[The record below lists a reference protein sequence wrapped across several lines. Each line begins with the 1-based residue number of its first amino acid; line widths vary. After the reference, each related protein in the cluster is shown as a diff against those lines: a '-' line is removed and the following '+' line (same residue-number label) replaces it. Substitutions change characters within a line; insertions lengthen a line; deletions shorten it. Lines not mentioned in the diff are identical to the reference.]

1 TYYLF
6 FNFEPEFPGAYGY
19 LLFCIPLILILYAS
33 LVYSTYWLRAGINRY
48 YKLFKMLFWGGIL
61 ELLAIWALDS
71 YCSCF
76 FDVTSP
82 EFLYGGFGFFFLLV
96 LILVA
101 GERFFVR
108 YLESFGLRSFYL
120 QVRAVDEA
128 PLNLLV
134 LGGGVA
140 CRLYVQNLFCRNYLR
155 HPSKILGIVDDD
167 PALRHLNVYGF
178 QVLGTTSDLD
188 ELYAKQPFDM
198 LVVTTAL
205 SEAAR
210 LRVEEFAR
218 RHPVELGVFR
228 VDTHLCMPDD
238 LALAMRGLAEP
249 SADDAVNDDPL
260 PGHSK

>member
-1 TYYLF
+1 
-6 FNFEPEFPGAYGY
+6 
-19 LLFCIPLILILYAS
+19 
-33 LVYSTYWLRAGINRY
+33 
-48 YKLFKMLFWGGIL
+48 M
-61 ELLAIWALDS
+61 
-71 YCSCF
+71 
-76 FDVTSP
+76 
-82 EFLYGGFGFFFLLV
+82 
-96 LILVA
+96 
-101 GERFFVR
+101 
-108 YLESFGLRSFYL
+108 
-120 QVRAVDEA
+120 
-128 PLNLLV
+128 NLLV

-178 QVLGTTSDLD
+178 QVLGTTSELD